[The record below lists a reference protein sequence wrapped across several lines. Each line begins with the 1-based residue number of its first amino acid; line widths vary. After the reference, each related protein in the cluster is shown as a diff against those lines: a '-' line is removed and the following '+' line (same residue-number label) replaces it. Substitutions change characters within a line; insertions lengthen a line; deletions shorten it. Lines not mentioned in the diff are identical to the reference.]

1 MSDLIALV
9 EAANSTNPLILALC
23 VALILSLAVLRK
35 GK

>member
-1 MSDLIALV
+1 MSNLIALV

-23 VALILSLAVLRK
+23 IGLILSLAVLRK